1 MLELEGVRRLAAATG
16 ARKLAIW
23 CSQCDQVAMR
33 FIPILALALLA
44 AACARTPQPTATPA
58 PLPVTRHSDDLN
70 GLTAAELI
78 ARFGQPGLQVREGV
92 GTKLQ
97 WANASCVLD
106 AYLYPGTG
114 GRGDRVTHVDARRPS
129 GDDLDA
135 RACIAAL
142 GR

>member
-1 MLELEGVRRLAAATG
+1 
-16 ARKLAIW
+16 
-23 CSQCDQVAMR
+23 MR
-33 FIPILALALLA
+33 FLPIVALALLA
-44 AACARTPQPTATPA
+44 AACARTPAPVATAPA
-58 PLPVTRHSDDLN
+58 PSPVTRHSDDLN

-78 ARFGQPGLQVREGV
+78 ARFGQPGFQVREGV

-106 AYLYPGTG
+106 AYLYPGTA

-142 GR
+142 AR